1 MFCAVFDVDDTLYL
15 ERDYVRSGFH
25 AAGVWAEKELGVPD
39 FSERALREFQCG
51 ARGDIFDRVL
61 ASYGLS
67 DIVAVGQLVHA
78 YRSHVPSLTLL
89 PDASQ
94 CLSVL
99 RPHCHLAIIT
109 DGAVDSQQN
118 KVHALGLTQKVD
130 LIVLTGEWGAE
141 FSKPNPRSFEYVQ
154 QQLTVSPDYCIYV
167 GDNPSKDFVTP
178 RGLGWRTVRVRREGG
193 LHFRSDAPAGY
204 AADREFGDLRQI
216 HEMLLNR

>member
-51 ARGDIFDRVL
+51 GRGDIFDRVL

-67 DIVAVGQLVHA
+67 DIVAVGHLVQA
-78 YRSHVPSLTLL
+78 YRSHVPSITLL

-109 DGAVDSQQN
+109 DGAVDSQRN

-154 QQLTVSPDYCIYV
+154 QQLTVSPECCVYI
-167 GDNPSKDFVTP
+167 GDNPSKDFATP
-178 RGLGWRTVRVRREGG
+178 RGLGWRTVRIRREGG
-193 LHFRSDAPAGY
+193 LHFRSDAAAGY
-204 AADREFGDLRQI
+204 AADREFGDLRQV